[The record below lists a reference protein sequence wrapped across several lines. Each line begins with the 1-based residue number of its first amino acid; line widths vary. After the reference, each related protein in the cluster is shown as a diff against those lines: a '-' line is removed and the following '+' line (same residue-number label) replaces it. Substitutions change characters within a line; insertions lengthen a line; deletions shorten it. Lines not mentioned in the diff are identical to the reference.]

1 MSYSSVN
8 YEAFG
13 FINNVPANSWKEAKA
28 GLPAVT
34 FTANG
39 KHWVFPF
46 KTKKERESISKV
58 TILIKNSD
66 AKLFSLISDLS
77 NLSKIKKELKKSY
90 GFSNLIIDSLIKA

>member
-34 FTANG
+34 FTHNG

-77 NLSKIKKELKKSY
+77 NPSKIKKELKKSY
-90 GFSNLIIDSLIKA
+90 GFSNLVIDSLVKA

>member
-8 YEAFG
+8 YETFG

-34 FTANG
+34 FTAHG
-39 KHWVFPF
+39 KDWVFPF
-46 KTKKERESISKV
+46 KSKKERESISKAAN
-58 TILIKNSD
+58 LIKNSD

-77 NLSKIKKELKKSY
+77 NPSKIKKELKKVY
-90 GFSNLIIDSLIKA
+90 GFSNSVINLLVKA